1 MSSIRPP
8 VEPVALP
15 ASRAAAGA
23 ATVLAVED
31 LSVAFR
37 GAEGLAPAVEGLSF
51 TVQRG
56 ECLGIVGESG
66 AGKTQAFLAALGL
79 LASPA
84 HVTGRVRLDGQELLG
99 LPERALDR
107 IRGARVGLVFQDP
120 MASLTPHL
128 RIGDQLAEPLRRHL
142 GMGARE
148 ARGRAL
154 QLLERVRLADAAR
167 RMRQYPHELSGGMR
181 QRVMIAIALAC
192 DPQLLIL
199 DEPTS
204 ALDVT
209 LQAQILNLLAEF
221 KRERGV
227 ALITHDFGVVAGLAD
242 QVAVMRA
249 GRLIEQGSTAEVLKA
264 PREPYTRQLLGRDD
278 SRQAASPPGSG
289 AGLGALLPV
298 TLPASRPRVSEC
310 SPAHPCPTPRLALS
324 GVGVSFPVAR
334 GWRRQA
340 LRALD
345 GIDLTLGAG
354 EALGVVGESGCGKST
369 LTRAALYLIRPAAG
383 EVLWMGRSPADLP
396 GGELRR
402 LRRELQIVFQD
413 PLASLDPHLTV
424 QRLVAEPLEIHRPQ
438 LDASG
443 RLEEVC
449 GMLERVGLDRSLL
462 TRRPHEL
469 SGGQCQ
475 RVGIARA
482 MILKPRV
489 LVCDEP
495 LSALDA
501 PTRAQVLALLAELRR
516 EQGTSLLFVSH
527 DLSSVQR
534 LCDRVLVLYL
544 GRMAELAPAQALF
557 AAPHHPYTRELL
569 AAIAVA
575 DPDIQPARLAQVR
588 LGEPPSPLELPQ
600 GCAFRTRCPQ
610 ASSLCAERAPAWE
623 QTAED
628 RWAACHH
635 LRGRADDML
644 LK

>member
-8 VEPVALP
+8 VDPAAQP
-15 ASRAAAGA
+15 ASGAAADA
-23 ATVLAVED
+23 AAVLTVEE
-31 LSVAFR
+31 LSVAFH
-37 GAEGLAPAVEGLSF
+37 GAQGLAPAVDGLSF
-51 TVQRG
+51 TVSRG

-66 AGKTQAFLAALGL
+66 AGKSQAFLAALGL
-79 LASPA
+79 LSSPA
-84 HVTGRVRLDGQELLG
+84 RVTGRVRLGGQELLG

-120 MASLTPHL
+120 MSSLTPHL

-148 ARGRAL
+148 ARSRAL

-192 DPQLLIL
+192 DPQLLVL
-199 DEPTS
+199 DEPTT

-221 KRERGV
+221 KRERGMAL

-242 QVAVMRA
+242 RVAVMRA
-249 GRLIEQGSTAEVLKA
+249 GRLIEQGSAAQVLKA
-264 PREPYTRQLLGRDD
+264 PRDPYTRQLLHALAGQSGEGMRA
-278 SRQAASPPGSG
+278 SVPGGAA
-289 AGLGALLPV
+289 
-298 TLPASRPRVSEC
+298 
-310 SPAHPCPTPRLALS
+310 LALS
-324 GVGVSFPVAR
+324 GVSVSFPVAR
-334 GWRRQA
+334 GWRHLA

-345 GIDLTLGAG
+345 SIELTLGAG

-369 LTRAALYLIRPAAG
+369 LTRAALYLIRPGAG
-383 EVLWMGRSPADLP
+383 TVLWMGRSPAGLP
-396 GGELRR
+396 AGELRR

-413 PLASLDPHLTV
+413 PLASLDPHLSV
-424 QRLVAEPLEIHRPQ
+424 ERLVAEPLEIHRAD
-438 LDASG
+438 LDARG

-449 GMLERVGLDRSLL
+449 RMLERVGLDHTLL
-462 TRRPHEL
+462 SRRPHEL

-501 PTRAQVLALLAELRR
+501 PTQAQVLALLAELRR

-527 DLSSVQR
+527 DLSSVRR

-544 GRMAELAPAQALF
+544 GRMAELAPTRALF
-557 AAPHHPYTRELL
+557 AAPQHPYTRELL
-569 AAIAVA
+569 AAIAVP

-588 LGEPPSPLELPQ
+588 LGEPPSPLDVPQ

-610 ASSLCAERAPAWE
+610 ATSLCAERMPAW
-623 QTAED
+623 QQSAGD
-628 RWAACHH
+628 RWVACHH
-635 LRGRADDML
+635 WHGPADDML

>member
-1 MSSIRPP
+1 M
-8 VEPVALP
+8 
-15 ASRAAAGA
+15 
-23 ATVLAVED
+23 LAVED
-31 LSVAFR
+31 LSVAFH
-37 GAEGLAPAVEGLSF
+37 GAECLAPVVDGLSF
-51 TVQRG
+51 TVSRG
-56 ECLGIVGESG
+56 ECLGVVGESG

-79 LASPA
+79 LSSPA
-84 HVTGRVRLDGQELLG
+84 RVTGRVRLGGQELLG
-99 LPERALDR
+99 LSERALDR

-120 MASLTPHL
+120 MTSLTPHL
-128 RIGDQLAEPLRRHL
+128 RVGDQLAEPLRRHL

-154 QLLERVRLADAAR
+154 QLLERVRLADAGR

-192 DPQLLIL
+192 DPQLLVL
-199 DEPTS
+199 DEPTT

-209 LQAQILNLLAEF
+209 LQAQILNLLADL
-221 KRERGV
+221 KRERGIGL

-242 QVAVMRA
+242 RVAVMRA
-249 GRLIEQGSTAEVLKA
+249 GRLIEHGSAAEVLKT
-264 PREPYTRQLLGRDD
+264 PRDPYTRQLL
-278 SRQAASPPGSG
+278 QALPGQSG
-289 AGLGALLPV
+289 EAARVGAPDG
-298 TLPASRPRVSEC
+298 A
-310 SPAHPCPTPRLALS
+310 ALALS
-324 GVGVSFPVAR
+324 GVSVSFSVAR

-345 GIDLTLGAG
+345 AIELTLGAG

-369 LTRAALYLIRPAAG
+369 LARVALYLIRPGAG
-383 EVLWMGRSPADLP
+383 VVLWMGRSPGSLP
-396 GGELRR
+396 GGELRS

-413 PLASLDPHLTV
+413 PLASLDPHLSV
-424 QRLVAEPLEIHRPQ
+424 ERLVAEPLEIHRPD
-438 LDASG
+438 LDACG

-449 GMLERVGLDRSLL
+449 RMLDRVGLDRTLL
-462 TRRPHEL
+462 TRRPHEI

-501 PTRAQVLALLAELRR
+501 PTQAQVLALLAELRR

-527 DLSSVQR
+527 DLSSVRR

-544 GRMAELAPAQALF
+544 GRMAELAPARALF

-575 DPDIQPARLAQVR
+575 DPDVQPARLAQVH
-588 LGEPPSPLELPQ
+588 LGEPPSPLDVPR

-610 ASSLCAERAPAWE
+610 ATSLCAERMPAWE

-628 RWAACHH
+628 RWVACHH
-635 LRGRADDML
+635 LRGPADDML